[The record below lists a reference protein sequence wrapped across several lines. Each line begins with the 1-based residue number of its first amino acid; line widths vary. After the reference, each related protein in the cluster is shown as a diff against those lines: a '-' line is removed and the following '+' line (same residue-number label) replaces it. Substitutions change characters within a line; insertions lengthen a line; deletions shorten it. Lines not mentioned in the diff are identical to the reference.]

1 MGITSVLII
10 DGLTGCL
17 YKHLRWGP
25 RCLTDVFYCC
35 CCFVMLDTEAH
46 ADGKRALP

>member
-17 YKHLRWGP
+17 YKHLLWGTQLP
-25 RCLTDVFYCC
+25 DRCIPLLLLFMYD
-35 CCFVMLDTEAH
+35 MEAH
-46 ADGKRALP
+46 VDRGQALR